1 MGRGETLSAR
11 RQHKKTMDVVTK
23 EQNAPAEVAAQS
35 QRQVRYVTP
44 LADVDSTDEGYTIRA
59 EMPGVNKSD
68 LEITVDNGE
77 LTLVGHRQV
86 EPEPGEPV
94 YREIRPV
101 DYRRVYELD
110 PTIDTTKISARIE
123 DGVLTVTLPKAESVK
138 PRKITVE

>member
-1 MGRGETLSAR
+1 
-11 RQHKKTMDVVTK
+11 MDIVTK
-23 EQNAPAEVAAQS
+23 EQIAAAEVAAQS

-44 LADVDSTDEGYTIRA
+44 LAEVDSTDEGYTIRA
-59 EMPGVNKSD
+59 EMPGVNKAS

-86 EPEPGEPV
+86 EEEPDEPV

>member
-1 MGRGETLSAR
+1 
-11 RQHKKTMDVVTK
+11 MDVVTK
-23 EQNAPAEVAAQS
+23 EQNAPAEVAPQV

-44 LADVDSTDEGYTIRA
+44 PADVESSEEGYKIRA
-59 EMPGVNKSD
+59 EMPGVNRSN

-77 LTLVGHRQV
+77 LTIVGHREL
-86 EPEPGEPV
+86 EPETGEPV

-110 PTIDTTKISARIE
+110 PTIDTVKISARME
-123 DGVLTVTLPKAESVK
+123 DGVLTLTLPKAESVK

>member
-1 MGRGETLSAR
+1 
-11 RQHKKTMDVVTK
+11 MDIVTK
-23 EQNAPAEVAAQS
+23 EQNAPAEVPAQS

-44 LADVDSTDEGYTIRA
+44 LADVDSSDEGYSIRA
-59 EMPGVNKSD
+59 EMPGVNKSS

-77 LTLVGHRQV
+77 LTLIGHREV
-86 EPEPGEPV
+86 EAEAGEPV

>member
-1 MGRGETLSAR
+1 
-11 RQHKKTMDVVTK
+11 MDVVTK
-23 EQNAPAEVAAQS
+23 EQNPPAEFAPQN

-44 LADVDSTDEGYTIRA
+44 LADVDFTDDGYTVRA
-59 EMPGVNKSD
+59 EMPGVNKSS

-77 LTLVGHRQV
+77 LTLIGHRQF
-86 EPEPGEPV
+86 EPEAGEPV

-110 PTIDTTKISARIE
+110 PTIDTTKITARIE

>member
-1 MGRGETLSAR
+1 
-11 RQHKKTMDVVTK
+11 MDVVTK
-23 EQNAPAEVAAQS
+23 EQNPPAEFAPQNP
-35 QRQVRYVTP
+35 RQVRYVTP
-44 LADVDSTDEGYTIRA
+44 LADVDFTDDGYTVRA
-59 EMPGVNKSD
+59 EMPGVNKSS

-77 LTLVGHRQV
+77 LTLIGHRQS
-86 EPEPGEPV
+86 EPEAGEPV

-110 PTIDTTKISARIE
+110 PTIDTTKITARIE

>member
-1 MGRGETLSAR
+1 MN
-11 RQHKKTMDVVTK
+11 VVTK

-59 EMPGVNKSD
+59 EMPGVNKSS

-77 LTLVGHRQV
+77 LTLVGHRQI
-86 EPEPGEPV
+86 EAEPGESV